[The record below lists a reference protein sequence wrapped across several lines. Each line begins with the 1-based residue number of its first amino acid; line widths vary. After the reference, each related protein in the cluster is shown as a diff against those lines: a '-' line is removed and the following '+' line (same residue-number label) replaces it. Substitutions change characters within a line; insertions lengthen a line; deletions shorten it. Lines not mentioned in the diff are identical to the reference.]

1 MKTTFSIFVFL
12 IIAITGFAQTTKAK
26 KKLPPKKKESGA
38 VVVKDHSSENF
49 QVLEAQPVRYSGT
62 DEQLVTYFMEN
73 LQFDSAS
80 IRANAEGQLII
91 SFAVN
96 PDSTVSNPVIL
107 QKFGYGID
115 EQAMKLILKLKFYP
129 AQTNGIIYKSNH
141 IVSIPIRAY
150 IH

>member
-1 MKTTFSIFVFL
+1 M
-12 IIAITGFAQTTKAK
+12 TGFAQTKKPK
-26 KKLPPKKKESGA
+26 KKLPAKKQEKGPTI
-38 VVVKDHSSENF
+38 VKDHSSENF
-49 QVLEAQPVRYSGT
+49 QVLETQPVRFSGT

-80 IRANAEGQLII
+80 IRANAEGQLMM
-91 SFAVN
+91 SFTVN
-96 PDSTVSNPVIL
+96 ADSTVSNPVVL

-115 EQAMKLILKLKFYP
+115 EQAMKLILKLKFFP